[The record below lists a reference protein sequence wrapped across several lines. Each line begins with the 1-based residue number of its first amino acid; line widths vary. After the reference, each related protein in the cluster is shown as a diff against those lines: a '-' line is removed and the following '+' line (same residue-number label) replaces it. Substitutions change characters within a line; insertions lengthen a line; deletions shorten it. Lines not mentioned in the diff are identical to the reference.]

1 MWMCFTLYFHISVF
15 TYQRALARVDAV
27 RSVRCGRQSPVVFV
41 PAVDGRRHAEFVLTV
56 ELQARAHEHRA
67 RHLAGRDMWRH

>member
-1 MWMCFTLYFHISVF
+1 MYLHVSVC
-15 TYQRALARVDAV
+15 THQRALVGVDAV
-27 RSVRCGRQSPVVFV
+27 RGVCCGRQSPVVFV

-67 RHLAGRDMWRH
+67 RHLAGRDVRRH